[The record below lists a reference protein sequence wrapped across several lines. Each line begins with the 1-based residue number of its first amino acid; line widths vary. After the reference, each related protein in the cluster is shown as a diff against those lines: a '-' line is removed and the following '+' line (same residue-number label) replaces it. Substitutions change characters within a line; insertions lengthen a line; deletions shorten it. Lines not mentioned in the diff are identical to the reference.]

1 MGGCIPAGDVVI
13 KLPLNVTQ
21 ERRCSDPEE
30 LVVEPGVAQLL
41 FDQRQPSARVFGSA
55 DPSCRLEANDV
66 SSSLVVI
73 ADGPSNDET
82 YVQLCKKKVCKSQ
95 KQTHILH

>member
-1 MGGCIPAGDVVI
+1 MGSCIPARDVVI
-13 KLPLNVTQ
+13 ELPLNVTQ

-30 LVVEPGVAQLL
+30 LVVKPGVTQLL
-41 FDQRQPSARVFGSA
+41 FDQRQPSARVLGSA

-73 ADGPSNDET
+73 ADSPSNYET
-82 YVQLCKKKVCKSQ
+82 YLQL
-95 KQTHILH
+95 